1 MHARG
6 SRRSGN
12 RSDNRCHHFQW
23 WFRVRIGSARVP
35 GHIDSAP
42 LKVVAPMKGCRSR
55 VVPRSRCALV
65 AAEGEAL
72 ATVDGEHRSLGI
84 RSAPPSAE
92 RSDDPLRLSFCYH
105 ARQENP
111 MIFLTPDAW
120 RARCAE
126 VDVAADRRDRAPWT
140 AVPVNASTLP
150 NARLHVLADL
160 VAGFAAE
167 PAVAQAHGFLRVYE
181 WGIFESSDRRTL
193 YQCLRARHGNFD
205 SIEASPG
212 HEFLGHERAEL
223 AAVIECAVLNAWG
236 ITVEFATAR
245 RAVAI
250 DHDGHIA
257 IWDERGEAE
266 AAAAAEAM
274 ARAAPGRA

>member
-1 MHARG
+1 M
-6 SRRSGN
+6 N
-12 RSDNRCHHFQW
+12 
-23 WFRVRIGSARVP
+23 
-35 GHIDSAP
+35 
-42 LKVVAPMKGCRSR
+42 
-55 VVPRSRCALV
+55 
-65 AAEGEAL
+65 
-72 ATVDGEHRSLGI
+72 
-84 RSAPPSAE
+84 
-92 RSDDPLRLSFCYH
+92 
-105 ARQENP
+105 
-111 MIFLTPDAW
+111 FLTPDAW

-160 VAGFAAE
+160 VVGFAAE

-181 WGIFESSDRRTL
+181 WGIFDSSDRRTL

-205 SIEASPG
+205 SIETSPG
-212 HEFLGHERAEL
+212 HEFLGEERAEL

-250 DHDGHIA
+250 DHDGNIA
-257 IWDERGEAE
+257 LWDERGGGD
-266 AAAAAEAM
+266 AAADAI
-274 ARAAPGRA
+274 ARAARGHA

>member
-1 MHARG
+1 
-6 SRRSGN
+6 
-12 RSDNRCHHFQW
+12 
-23 WFRVRIGSARVP
+23 V
-35 GHIDSAP
+35 
-42 LKVVAPMKGCRSR
+42 KGCRR
-55 VVPRSRCALV
+55 RTVQGSRCALFAV
-65 AAEGEAL
+65 EGAAL

-84 RSAPPSAE
+84 RSASPSAE

-111 MIFLTPDAW
+111 MNFLTPDAW
-120 RARCAE
+120 RARCAQ
-126 VDVAADRRDRAPWT
+126 VDVAASRRERTPWVT
-140 AVPVNASTLP
+140 VPVNASALP

-160 VAGFAAE
+160 VVGWAAE

-181 WGIFESSDRRTL
+181 WGIFDSSDRRTL

-205 SIEASPG
+205 SIETSPG
-212 HEFLGHERAEL
+212 HEFLGEERAEL

-250 DHDGHIA
+250 DHDGNIA
-257 IWDERGEAE
+257 LWDERGEGD
-266 AAAAAEAM
+266 AAADAI
-274 ARAAPGRA
+274 ARAARGHA

>member
-1 MHARG
+1 
-6 SRRSGN
+6 
-12 RSDNRCHHFQW
+12 
-23 WFRVRIGSARVP
+23 
-35 GHIDSAP
+35 
-42 LKVVAPMKGCRSR
+42 
-55 VVPRSRCALV
+55 
-65 AAEGEAL
+65 
-72 ATVDGEHRSLGI
+72 
-84 RSAPPSAE
+84 
-92 RSDDPLRLSFCYH
+92 
-105 ARQENP
+105 

-150 NARLHVLADL
+150 RLCLTDTLGFNPPAIPAGGVGFNSLYRCGYSIVSPPCHPGAGADFGPSAIRQTEPNARLHVLADL
-160 VAGFAAE
+160 VVGFAAE

-205 SIEASPG
+205 SIETSPG

-257 IWDERGEAE
+257 IWDERGEAA

>member
-1 MHARG
+1 
-6 SRRSGN
+6 
-12 RSDNRCHHFQW
+12 
-23 WFRVRIGSARVP
+23 
-35 GHIDSAP
+35 
-42 LKVVAPMKGCRSR
+42 
-55 VVPRSRCALV
+55 
-65 AAEGEAL
+65 
-72 ATVDGEHRSLGI
+72 
-84 RSAPPSAE
+84 
-92 RSDDPLRLSFCYH
+92 
-105 ARQENP
+105 

-160 VAGFAAE
+160 VVGFAAE

-257 IWDERGEAE
+257 IWDERGEAA